1 MSVLTT
7 VLVVLA
13 AVLGVASIA
22 GIYITNVTVRP
33 TPVPRWVVGLALGTL
48 LVGFAAVLSFIV

>member
-1 MSVLTT
+1 MSTLTT

-22 GIYITNVTVRP
+22 GIYITNVTARP
-33 TPVPRWVVGLALGTL
+33 TPIPRWVAVLGAATL
-48 LVGFAAVLSFIV
+48 LVGFAAVLSFIL